1 MKNKKVISLWPYLLI
16 LAILAVLVTYGT
28 GSNTK
33 TFNYN
38 EFLANAEKM
47 EFKKV
52 EMAMG
57 TTVIDVSG
65 TYATSKG
72 NASFK
77 VTVPNTEEN
86 VKWLTDTLSKD
97 KSTEL
102 TTRDPNQES
111 FLMKFFINVFPYLM
125 LAGIAIFFFTKMN
138 SGGSNKAFEFSKS
151 KARIEGN
158 IKVRF
163 KDVAGCD
170 EEKEEVKEIIDY
182 LKDPKKFTDMGA
194 RIPKGM
200 LMVGPPGTGKT
211 LLAKAVAGEANVPF
225 FSISGSDFVEMF
237 VGTGASRV
245 RDMFKKA
252 QQTAPCIVFIDE
264 IDAVGRQRGAGMGGG
279 NDEREQTLNQL
290 LVEMDGM
297 GENKGIVIIAA
308 TNRPDVL
315 DPALLRSG
323 RFDRQITVNLPD
335 KKGRFEIL
343 KVHARNKKLGNDISL
358 ESLAKRTPG
367 FSGADLEN
375 VLNEGAILAV
385 RDKRK
390 VITMEDLDE
399 AIDRVMMGP
408 AKKSRKYTEKEKRL
422 VAFHEAGHAVIGI
435 KLEDADMVEK
445 VTIIPR
451 GEAGGYNLMT
461 PREEK
466 MMPTKADFM
475 AQITGLLGGRVAEE
489 VVFNEISAGASNDIQ
504 RATKI
509 AKAMVRS
516 WGMSNLGPIQYD
528 DGTGNV
534 FLGRDY
540 GSGSNYSGEIAYEID
555 KEIRKIINECYDH
568 AKQIITE
575 HIDLLTLIANTLV
588 EEETI
593 TSEQINNLVTYGS
606 LTKESTTARPV
617 LKKNDSSKDFEFTP
631 VISPMFGAKE
641 EKKKE
646 QKNQSVKIMKRSNT
660 VKKKP
665 NPLGTIISPYYG
677 VNELEEFEEEAMEE
691 IAAKQQEQAT
701 PIETPKHDV
710 EIEELNQMEE
720 VENVTLDE
728 LLEDVHDTTE
738 NDEDLMQISLF
749 GDSTPVQE
757 VEETYKYKN
766 EE

>member
-86 VKWLTDTLSKD
+86 VKWLTNTLSKD

-606 LTKESTTARPV
+606 LTNPNEVKKEATTSEDVENQIKQDNMEAQEV
-617 LKKNDSSKDFEFTP
+617 LHDDIDHHDAE
-631 VISPMFGAKE
+631 E
-641 EKKKE
+641 EKKKQE
-646 QKNQSVKIMKRSNT
+646 KVS
-660 VKKKP
+660 
-665 NPLGTIISPYYG
+665 
-677 VNELEEFEEEAMEE
+677 FEEAM
-691 IAAKQQEQAT
+691 K
-701 PIETPKHDV
+701 
-710 EIEELNQMEE
+710 EL
-720 VENVTLDE
+720 TKSDDYDE
-728 LLEDVHDTTE
+728 SKE
-738 NDEDLMQISLF
+738 
-749 GDSTPVQE
+749 
-757 VEETYKYKN
+757 
-766 EE
+766 

>member
-1 MKNKKVISLWPYLLI
+1 MNNKKVISLLPYILVISIMVLLI
-16 LAILAVLVTYGT
+16 TFGN

-33 TFNYN
+33 EFNYN
-38 EFLANAEKM
+38 EFAAQAENLS
-47 EFKKV
+47 FKEV
-52 EMAMG
+52 NMSMG
-57 TTVIDVSG
+57 TTVIGVRG
-65 TYATSKG
+65 TYQNGDSTK
-72 NASFK
+72 SF
-77 VTVPNTEEN
+77 TVSVPRTDDN
-86 VKWLTDTLSKD
+86 VKWLSELFEKNKKTKVNVLDANKESVLEVFL
-97 KSTEL
+97 KSVL
-102 TTRDPNQES
+102 P
-111 FLMKFFINVFPYLM
+111 FLILGG
-125 LAGIAIFFFTKMN
+125 AAIFLFSRMN
-138 SGGSNKAFEFSKS
+138 AGGNNKAFEFSKS
-151 KARIEGN
+151 RAKIESS

-182 LKDPKKFTDMGA
+182 LKDPKRFTDMGA

-211 LLAKAVAGEANVPF
+211 LLAKAVAGEADVPF

-252 QQTAPCIVFIDE
+252 QQHAPCIVFIDE

-335 KKGRFEIL
+335 KKGRYEIL
-343 KVHARNKKLGNDISL
+343 KVHARNKKLAKDISL

-390 VITMEDLDE
+390 MITMEDLDE

-408 AKKSRKYTEKEKRL
+408 AKKSKKYTEKEKRL
-422 VAFHEAGHAVIGI
+422 VAYHEAGHAVIGL
-435 KLEDADMVEK
+435 KLEDADKVEK

-461 PREEK
+461 PKEEK
-466 MMPTKADFM
+466 LFPTKADFM
-475 AQITGLLGGRVAEE
+475 SQITGLMGGRVAEE
-489 VVFNEISAGASNDIQ
+489 VMFNEISAGASNDIQ
-504 RATKI
+504 KATKI

-516 WGMSNLGPIQYD
+516 WGMSSLGPIQYD

-555 KEIRKIINECYDH
+555 KEIRKIINECYDQ
-568 AKQIITE
+568 AKKLIE
-575 HIDLLTLIANTLV
+575 DNKDLLTLIAENLI

-593 TSEQINNLVTYGS
+593 TSEQINNLMTYGKLTS
-606 LTKESTTARPV
+606 PEQEQRKEQARIEVEREEERSAQAQAEAENPTQEAEDNETSLKREEEKQKAQKSFEEALKELTKH
-617 LKKNDSSKDFEFTP
+617 DS
-631 VISPMFGAKE
+631 E
-641 EKKKE
+641 E
-646 QKNQSVKIMKRSNT
+646 
-660 VKKKP
+660 
-665 NPLGTIISPYYG
+665 
-677 VNELEEFEEEAMEE
+677 
-691 IAAKQQEQAT
+691 
-701 PIETPKHDV
+701 
-710 EIEELNQMEE
+710 
-720 VENVTLDE
+720 
-728 LLEDVHDTTE
+728 
-738 NDEDLMQISLF
+738 
-749 GDSTPVQE
+749 
-757 VEETYKYKN
+757 
-766 EE
+766 

>member
-1 MKNKKVISLWPYLLI
+1 MNNKKVISLWPYLLI
-16 LAILAVLVTYGT
+16 LAILAVLVSYGT
-28 GSNTK
+28 GNNTT

-38 EFLANAEKM
+38 EFMNKAEKLD
-47 EFKKV
+47 FDKV
-52 EMAMG
+52 EMSMG
-57 TTVIDVSG
+57 STVIDVSG
-65 TYATSKG
+65 TYKQGKESK
-72 NASFK
+72 NFK
-77 VTVPNTEEN
+77 VSVPNTETN
-86 VKWLTDTLSKD
+86 VKWLTETLSKNKD
-97 KSTEL
+97 TVL

-111 FLMKFFINVFPYLM
+111 FLMKFFINVFPYLL

-335 KKGRFEIL
+335 KKGRYEIL
-343 KVHARNKKLGNDISL
+343 KVHARNKKLASDISL

-390 VITMEDLDE
+390 MITMNDLDE

-408 AKKSRKYTEKEKRL
+408 AKKSRKYTDKEKRL

-475 AQITGLLGGRVAEE
+475 AQITGLMGGRVAEE
-489 VVFNEISAGASNDIQ
+489 VVFDEISAGASNDIQ
-504 RATKI
+504 KATKI

-516 WGMSNLGPIQYD
+516 WGMSSLGPIQYD

-555 KEIRKIINECYDH
+555 KEIRKIINECYER

-575 HIDLLTLIANTLV
+575 HIDLLTLIADTLI

-593 TSEQINNLVTYGS
+593 TSEQINNLVKYGTITS
-606 LTKESTTARPV
+606 PEDA
-617 LKKNDSSKDFEFTP
+617 LKKQSVSEDVEQQIQADNEAAKDVLQDDIQHYDDTPSSQN
-631 VISPMFGAKE
+631 E
-641 EKKKE
+641 EKKKQE
-646 QKNQSVKIMKRSNT
+646 KVS
-660 VKKKP
+660 
-665 NPLGTIISPYYG
+665 
-677 VNELEEFEEEAMEE
+677 FEEAM
-691 IAAKQQEQAT
+691 K
-701 PIETPKHDV
+701 
-710 EIEELNQMEE
+710 EL
-720 VENVTLDE
+720 TKSDDYDE
-728 LLEDVHDTTE
+728 SKE
-738 NDEDLMQISLF
+738 
-749 GDSTPVQE
+749 
-757 VEETYKYKN
+757 
-766 EE
+766 

>member
-606 LTKESTTARPV
+606 LTNPNEVKKEATTSEDVENQIKQDNIEAQEV
-617 LKKNDSSKDFEFTP
+617 LHDDIDHHDAE
-631 VISPMFGAKE
+631 E
-641 EKKKE
+641 EKKKQE
-646 QKNQSVKIMKRSNT
+646 KVS
-660 VKKKP
+660 
-665 NPLGTIISPYYG
+665 
-677 VNELEEFEEEAMEE
+677 FEEAM
-691 IAAKQQEQAT
+691 K
-701 PIETPKHDV
+701 
-710 EIEELNQMEE
+710 EL
-720 VENVTLDE
+720 TKSD
-728 LLEDVHDTTE
+728 D
-738 NDEDLMQISLF
+738 
-749 GDSTPVQE
+749 
-757 VEETYKYKN
+757 YN
-766 EE
+766 ESKE

>member
-606 LTKESTTARPV
+606 LTNPNEVKKEATTSEYVENQIKQDNMEAQEV
-617 LKKNDSSKDFEFTP
+617 LHDDIDHHDAE
-631 VISPMFGAKE
+631 E
-641 EKKKE
+641 EKKKQE
-646 QKNQSVKIMKRSNT
+646 KVS
-660 VKKKP
+660 
-665 NPLGTIISPYYG
+665 
-677 VNELEEFEEEAMEE
+677 FEEAM
-691 IAAKQQEQAT
+691 K
-701 PIETPKHDV
+701 
-710 EIEELNQMEE
+710 EL
-720 VENVTLDE
+720 TKSDDYDE
-728 LLEDVHDTTE
+728 SKE
-738 NDEDLMQISLF
+738 
-749 GDSTPVQE
+749 
-757 VEETYKYKN
+757 
-766 EE
+766 

>member
-1 MKNKKVISLWPYLLI
+1 MRMNNKKVISLWPYLLI
-16 LAILAVLVTYGT
+16 LAILAVLVSYGT
-28 GSNTK
+28 GNNTT

-38 EFLANAEKM
+38 EFMNKAEKLD
-47 EFKKV
+47 FDKV
-52 EMAMG
+52 EMSMG
-57 TTVIDVSG
+57 STVIDVSG
-65 TYATSKG
+65 TYKQGKESK
-72 NASFK
+72 SFK
-77 VTVPNTEEN
+77 VSVPNTETN
-86 VKWLTDTLSKD
+86 VKWLTETLSKNKD
-97 KSTEL
+97 TVL

-111 FLMKFFINVFPYLM
+111 FLMKFFINVFPYLL

-335 KKGRFEIL
+335 KKGRYEIL
-343 KVHARNKKLGNDISL
+343 KVHARNKKLAPDCSL

-390 VITMEDLDE
+390 MITMDDLDE

-408 AKKSRKYTEKEKRL
+408 AKKSRKYTDKEKRL

-475 AQITGLLGGRVAEE
+475 AQITELMGGRVAEE
-489 VVFNEISAGASNDIQ
+489 VVFDEISAGASNDIQ
-504 RATKI
+504 KATKI

-516 WGMSNLGPIQYD
+516 WGMSSLGPIQYD

-555 KEIRKIINECYDH
+555 KEIRKIINECYER

-575 HIDLLTLIANTLV
+575 HIDLLTLIADTLI

-593 TSEQINNLVTYGS
+593 TSEQINNLVKYGTITS
-606 LTKESTTARPV
+606 PEDA
-617 LKKNDSSKDFEFTP
+617 LKKQTMANDVEQQIQADNEAAQEVLHDDIQHYDDTPSSQD
-631 VISPMFGAKE
+631 E
-641 EKKKE
+641 EKKKQE
-646 QKNQSVKIMKRSNT
+646 KVS
-660 VKKKP
+660 
-665 NPLGTIISPYYG
+665 
-677 VNELEEFEEEAMEE
+677 FEEAMKELT
-691 IAAKQQEQAT
+691 KSDDYD
-701 PIETPKHDV
+701 ETK
-710 EIEELNQMEE
+710 E
-720 VENVTLDE
+720 
-728 LLEDVHDTTE
+728 
-738 NDEDLMQISLF
+738 
-749 GDSTPVQE
+749 
-757 VEETYKYKN
+757 
-766 EE
+766 

>member
-1 MKNKKVISLWPYLLI
+1 MNNKKVISLLPYILVISIMVLLI
-16 LAILAVLVTYGT
+16 TFGN

-33 TFNYN
+33 EFNYN
-38 EFLANAEKM
+38 EFAAQAENLS
-47 EFKKV
+47 FKEV
-52 EMAMG
+52 NMSMG
-57 TTVIDVSG
+57 TTVIGVRG
-65 TYATSKG
+65 TYQNGDSTK
-72 NASFK
+72 SF
-77 VTVPNTEEN
+77 TVSVPRTDDN
-86 VKWLTDTLSKD
+86 VKWLSELFEKNKKTKVNVLDANKESVLEVFL
-97 KSTEL
+97 KSVL
-102 TTRDPNQES
+102 P
-111 FLMKFFINVFPYLM
+111 FLILGG
-125 LAGIAIFFFTKMN
+125 AAIFLFSRMN
-138 SGGSNKAFEFSKS
+138 AGGNNKAFEFSKS
-151 KARIEGN
+151 RAKIESS

-182 LKDPKKFTDMGA
+182 LKDPKRFTDMGA

-211 LLAKAVAGEANVPF
+211 LLAKAVAGEADVPF

-252 QQTAPCIVFIDE
+252 QQHAPCIVFIDE

-335 KKGRFEIL
+335 KKGRYEIL
-343 KVHARNKKLGNDISL
+343 KVHARNKKLAKDISL

-390 VITMEDLDE
+390 MITMEDLDE

-408 AKKSRKYTEKEKRL
+408 AKKSKKYTEKEKRL
-422 VAFHEAGHAVIGI
+422 VAYHEAGHAVIGL
-435 KLEDADMVEK
+435 KLEDADKVEK

-461 PREEK
+461 PKEEK
-466 MMPTKADFM
+466 LFPTKADFM
-475 AQITGLLGGRVAEE
+475 SQITGLMGGRVAEE
-489 VVFNEISAGASNDIQ
+489 VMFNEISAGASNDIQ
-504 RATKI
+504 KATKI

-516 WGMSNLGPIQYD
+516 WGMSSLGPIQYD

-555 KEIRKIINECYDH
+555 KEIRKIINECYDQ
-568 AKQIITE
+568 AKKLIE
-575 HIDLLTLIANTLV
+575 DNKDLLTLIAENLI

-593 TSEQINNLVTYGS
+593 TSEQINNLMTYGK
-606 LTKESTTARPV
+606 LT
-617 LKKNDSSKDFEFTP
+617 
-631 VISPMFGAKE
+631 SPE
-641 EKKKE
+641 QEQRKE
-646 QKNQSVKIMKRSNT
+646 QARIEVER
-660 VKKKP
+660 
-665 NPLGTIISPYYG
+665 
-677 VNELEEFEEEAMEE
+677 EEERSA
-691 IAAKQQEQAT
+691 QAQA
-701 PIETPKHDV
+701 EA
-710 EIEELNQMEE
+710 
-720 VENVTLDE
+720 ENPT
-728 LLEDVHDTTE
+728 
-738 NDEDLMQISLF
+738 
-749 GDSTPVQE
+749 QE
-757 VEETYKYKN
+757 VEDNETSLKREEEKQKAQKSFEEALKELTKHDN